1 MVLKDERLQQILSD
15 IDASKDPEK
24 VRVMPSLVRLSPGRP
39 SSAPLGSELAVP
51 APCTCRPQFLE
62 QKLSKDPAFEAFAD
76 QVLKSLQVQP

>member
-24 VRVMPSLVRLSPGRP
+24 VRGAFLCFFWQVLLSHCLSYQASNRRI
-39 SSAPLGSELAVP
+39 
-51 APCTCRPQFLE
+51 CNPQFLE